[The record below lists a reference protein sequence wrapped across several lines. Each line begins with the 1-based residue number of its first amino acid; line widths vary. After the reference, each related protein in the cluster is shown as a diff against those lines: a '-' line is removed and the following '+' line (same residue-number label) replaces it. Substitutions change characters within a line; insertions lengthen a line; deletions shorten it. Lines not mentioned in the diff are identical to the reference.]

1 MKKRTIAIFTA
12 LAVFLPLLA
21 GCQDDKQLEQA
32 ALDSETNVL
41 TVDGV
46 RYLWDESLITLW
58 SGSNQWAYTMGRHKQ
73 IASVEKDGKRY
84 LIDAGEEDPRFL
96 LGHYDQYYFSAIPYD
111 LWFHEDLLEE
121 LSEPLTVEKLSCDKL
136 SEEQFEQLLALHSE
150 EEMSDAISEDDIQT
164 EIRTFDVEG
173 FRAWRSIELPHMEI
187 DWLLFEFK
195 FYFSVRTGT
204 PYLECRDGL
213 LRPCPQEL
221 TDALELS
228 PELPVIRTMTEDD
241 PRLTL
246 WLDEIWDKY
255 FAEDGISPYALQS
268 ACREKQLMRDLEF
281 RVDVYSPEDDGW
293 PLYFFKGYF
302 HPQTG
307 IPYLMFRDNRL
318 REMSQETADS
328 LGLSDALQ

>member
-1 MKKRTIAIFTA
+1 MKKRAIAIFTA
-12 LAVFLPLLA
+12 LAVFLLLLA
-21 GCQDDKQLEQA
+21 GCQDDKQLVQA
-32 ALDSETNVL
+32 TLDSETNVL

-46 RYLWDESLITLW
+46 HYLWDESLIAASW
-58 SGSNQWAYTMGRHKQ
+58 RGNQWTHTMGSHKQ

-84 LIDAGEEDPRFL
+84 LIDAGEDPRFL
-96 LGHYDQYYFSAIPYD
+96 LGHYDLYYFSAIPYD

-150 EEMSDAISEDDIQT
+150 EEMSDAISADDIQT
-164 EIRTFDVEG
+164 EIRTFDAES
-173 FRAWRSIELPHMEI
+173 FQAWLRIELPHREI
-187 DWLLFEFK
+187 DRLYFTLK
-195 FYFSVRTGT
+195 FHFSVRTGT

-221 TDALELS
+221 IDALELS
-228 PELPVIRTMTEDD
+228 PKLPVIRTMTEDD

-246 WLDEIWDKY
+246 WLDEIGDKY
-255 FAEDGISPYALQS
+255 FEEDGISPYALQS
-268 ACREKQLMRDLEF
+268 ACGEDQLMRDLAF
-281 RVDVYSPEDDGW
+281 RVYVYSPEDDGW

-307 IPYLMFRDNRL
+307 IPYLMFRDDRL